1 MKSIRSA
8 LAALLLLGAGAGHA
22 ANCPDYSA
30 LKNAYFGDL
39 HSHTSYSLDA
49 YNFGTRT
56 DPVSAYAFATGAAVN
71 IGEGYD
77 ASGGQVPGPF
87 GVTISFTGG
96 KLDFLA
102 VTDHSEWLSSDYGCT
117 VDTASPF
124 YGSPLCDASRNL
136 LLPRP
141 TPLPCRA
148 FVDGTATGCQGEQT
162 KAWEA
167 ERAATTSAYQPCT
180 FTTFHAYEWTH
191 VAGPRTNRET
201 LHKNVFFSGETV
213 PALPLDSLNY
223 PTAPA
228 LWAGL
233 AAQCLASEGCAALT
247 IPHNSNQSMGQ
258 AFDFAGYT
266 PTDLDLMM
274 QFQKLVEIHQHK
286 GNSECLTDS
295 ADSGAVTACDFEVDP
310 ADARPQDQPGY
321 VRPGL
326 ESGITT
332 FAASG
337 FNPLQM
343 GFVGATDNHDGTPG
357 NVGESTWPG
366 FVGAIDNRPALRLRG
381 ETRNRRNPGGVTGVW
396 AEENTRESIW
406 AALQRRETFATS
418 GPRIAVRFYAYAD
431 LPAPCSD
438 PSFPAQVVDAG
449 AVPMGGTLPDEGS
462 APSFVVYAM
471 QDQQKL
477 AAVDIVKAS
486 VVDGA
491 AVESV
496 HTIALADPPYCV
508 TWTDP
513 AFVHANAAFYYARVK
528 EVPTWR
534 WSHYDCLRLRQSNPS
549 GWQTIAPGCA
559 SSDPSNG
566 GLDVMIQERAWASP
580 IWYLPAAAAVPTS
593 TPTGSAATPT
603 ASSAATHTLTSTP
616 AVTLTPTSHPT
627 GRPTQSPGPSSTP
640 GPCVGDCNDDR
651 TVTVDE
657 LVRGV
662 NIALANLSATACS
675 AFENQQ
681 GKVDIAQLIQGVSRA
696 LNGCGAFP

>member
-1 MKSIRSA
+1 MHSVRAWLTA
-8 LAALLLLGAGAGHA
+8 LVLLGAGAAGA
-22 ANCPDYSA
+22 ANCPDFNP

-71 IGEGYD
+71 IAEGYN
-77 ASGGQVPGPF
+77 ASAGEVPGPF
-87 GVTISFTGG
+87 GVTIDFTGG

-102 VTDHSEWLSSDYGCT
+102 LTDHSEWLSSDYGCT
-117 VDTASPF
+117 VDTGSPF
-124 YGSPLCDASRNL
+124 FRSPLCDANGTL
-136 LLPRP
+136 LLANP

-148 FVDGTATGCQGEQT
+148 FKDGTATGCQQEQT
-162 KAWEA
+162 RAWEE
-167 ERAATTSAYQPCT
+167 ERVATTSAYQPCT

-191 VAGPRTNRET
+191 VAGTRANRET
-201 LHKNVFFSGETV
+201 LHKNVFFSGEAV
-213 PALPLDSLNY
+213 PAVPLDSLNY

-233 AAQCLASEGCAALT
+233 AAQCLASQGCEALT
-247 IPHNSNQSMGQ
+247 IPHNSNQSIGH
-258 AFDFAGYT
+258 AFDITGFT

-286 GNSECLTDS
+286 GNSECLTDT

-310 ADARPQDQPGY
+310 ADARPRDRPGY

-332 FAASG
+332 LAASG

-366 FVGAIDNRPALRLRG
+366 FIGANDNTPALRLQK
-381 ETRNRRNPGGVTGVW
+381 ETKNRRNPGGVTGVW

-418 GPRIAVRFYAYAD
+418 GPRIAVRFYAFTGAPDPCAD
-431 LPAPCSD
+431 PN
-438 PSFPAQVVDAG
+438 FPAEVVAAG
-449 AVPMGGTLPDEGS
+449 GVPMGGTLAQREG
-462 APSFVVYAM
+462 APNFVVYAM
-471 QDQQKL
+471 QDQVKL

-491 AVESV
+491 AVESL
-496 HTIALADPPYCV
+496 HTIPLAGPPYCV

-513 AFVHANAAFYYARVK
+513 AFVPESPAFYYARVK
-528 EVPTWR
+528 EEPSWR
-534 WSHYDCLRLRQSNPS
+534 WSHYDCERLRQSNPS
-549 GWQTIAPGCA
+549 DWQTIAPGCA
-559 SSDPSNG
+559 SSDPSTG

-580 IWYLPAAAAVPTS
+580 IWYVPAAEPVPTS
-593 TPTGSAATPT
+593 APTTSAATPT
-603 ASSAATHTLTSTP
+603 ASSTANGTP
-616 AVTLTPTSHPT
+616 APTATPP
-627 GRPTQSPGPSSTP
+627 QSPRPSITP
-640 GPCVGDCNDDR
+640 AACVGDCNGDGM
-651 TVTVDE
+651 VTVDE
-657 LVRGV
+657 LVKGV
-662 NIALANLSATACS
+662 NIDLGGGLAICPAFDCTGDGQITVACLVKAVNHALS
-675 AFENQQ
+675 
-681 GKVDIAQLIQGVSRA
+681 
-696 LNGCGAFP
+696 GCG